1 MVSFGAQVDFAPP
14 HIEIRNLNKYY
25 QVEGRQVHALKDI
38 HLDIPQGKI
47 FGIIGKSGAG
57 KSSLIRTLSGL
68 EQITSGGI
76 HIDEHN
82 LDELNH
88 Q

>member
-1 MVSFGAQVDFAPP
+1 M
-14 HIEIRNLNKYY
+14 HLN
-25 QVEGRQVHALKDI
+25 
-38 HLDIPQGKI
+38 IPQSKI
-47 FGIIGKSGAG
+47 FDIIGKTGAG

-68 EQITSGGI
+68 EQITSGSI

-88 Q
+88 NQLIQLRQRIGMVFHAR